1 MNRLSNTWTDTIG
14 NIANSEGVVGLIKSL
29 DWVLDKIN
37 KLTGAL
43 GSLGS
48 IGLGAGLIAGIKN
61 VGTANYI
68 SSPSKNYC
76 FEIADSIVLR
86 PMATIGVGSM
96 PS

>member
-14 NIANSEGVVGLIKSL
+14 NIANSDGVIGIIKSL

-48 IGLGAGLIAGIKN
+48 IGLIGGLFAGIKN
-61 VGTANYI
+61 FGGHKILEPHKTM
-68 SSPSKNYC
+68 
-76 FEIADSIVLR
+76 F
-86 PMATIGVGSM
+86 
-96 PS
+96 